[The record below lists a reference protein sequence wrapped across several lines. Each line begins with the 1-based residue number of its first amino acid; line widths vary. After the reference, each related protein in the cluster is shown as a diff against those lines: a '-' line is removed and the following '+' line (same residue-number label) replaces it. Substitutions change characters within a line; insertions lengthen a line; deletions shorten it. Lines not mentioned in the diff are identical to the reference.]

1 MIQDNIF
8 TVIFA
13 ALVLALT
20 VAWLSEKIDEP
31 APAPNVQ
38 VNAAKI
44 SPKPE
49 NDLPNN
55 AASIQRENDGHYWT
69 RADVDGSS
77 IKFLVDTGAS
87 VVALTWKDAKR
98 LRLDVENL
106 EFKWTISTANGE
118 TKAASVL
125 LPFVRIG
132 NVKIENVEAMIL
144 HDDALKNSLLGMS
157 FLRELYSFEFRGDT
171 LIIRQ

>member
-1 MIQDNIF
+1 MSDTNQNRRRF
-8 TVIFA
+8 LSLGLA
-13 ALVLALT
+13 A
-20 VAWLSEKIDEP
+20 
-31 APAPNVQ
+31 
-38 VNAAKI
+38 
-44 SPKPE
+44 
-49 NDLPNN
+49 
-55 AASIQRENDGHYWT
+55 
-69 RADVDGSS
+69 
-77 IKFLVDTGAS
+77 GAS
-87 VVALTWKDAKR
+87 LAAAGCQKKTAKPAANGANGNVA
-98 LRLDVENL
+98 
-106 EFKWTISTANGE
+106 SNGE